1 MNHKIRAR
9 APLRL
14 GLAGGGTDVSPYC
27 DEYGGFVL
35 NAAISLYAYATIEP
49 APAGKVI
56 FRAVDLGEE
65 VILEADAN
73 ISLDGPLRL
82 HRGVYR
88 RFMHEF
94 NNGEPISII
103 LSTHSDA
110 PAGSGLGSSSTVVV
124 AMVEAFKEKLK
135 LPLGEYDVAH
145 LAFEIERR
153 DLMLNGGRQDQYAAT
168 FGGVNFME
176 FYGDDRVIV
185 NPLRVRE
192 TIMAELEASLVLY
205 FTGVTRDS
213 ASIIDEQTRGVES
226 GKSRSLDAMHA
237 LKEDAVQMK
246 QKLLRGDIRGIAT
259 LLGHS
264 WQTKK
269 KLSHMVATPAIDEVY
284 DVAVK
289 VGAYSGKISGAGGG
303 GFMMLLVDPARRPEV
318 CKALSC
324 KDGRVQTAH
333 FTTQGAIAWRCT

>member
-1 MNHKIRAR
+1 MSQKIRAR

-27 DEYGGFVL
+27 DEYGGYVL
-35 NAAISLYAYATIEP
+35 NAAISLYAYATIES
-49 APAGKVI
+49 APPGKVI
-56 FRAVDLGEE
+56 FRAADLGEE
-65 VILEADAN
+65 VVLDADPNMPLEG
-73 ISLDGPLRL
+73 SLRL

-88 RFMHEF
+88 RIIREF
-94 NNGEPISII
+94 NHGVPINIT

-124 AMVEAFKEKLK
+124 AMVQAFNEKLK
-135 LPLGEYDVAH
+135 LSLGEYDVAH

-153 DLMLNGGRQDQYAAT
+153 DLLLNGGRQDQYAAT

-176 FYGDDRVIV
+176 FYGEDRVIV

-192 TIMAELEASLVLY
+192 AIIAELEASLVLY
-205 FTGVTRDS
+205 FTGISRDS

-226 GKSRSLDAMHA
+226 GESRSLDAMHA

-246 QKLLRGDIRGIAT
+246 QKLLRGDIRGVAT

-269 KLSHMVATPAIDEVY
+269 KLSELVANPVIDHAYNLAIQS
-284 DVAVK
+284 
-289 VGAYSGKISGAGGG
+289 GAYSGKISGAGGG
-303 GFMMLLVDPARRPEV
+303 GFMMFLVDPARRPEV
-318 CKALSC
+318 CRALSSL
-324 KDGRVQTAH
+324 KGRVQTAH
-333 FTTQGAIAWRCT
+333 FTSQGAIAWRCS